1 MSKPLIKIDSVV
13 KSFGS
18 QTVLNGVD
26 LTINKGEAIVI
37 IGQSGCGKSVLLK
50 HLIRL
55 LAPDSGEV
63 FFDDQ
68 PINQLHSRD
77 LTDVRRRFGMLFQS
91 AALFDSLTVEENV
104 GLGLKESR
112 MYKKADINDIVYEKL
127 EMVGLK
133 ESGDKYPSQLSGG
146 MRKRVGLARAIAH
159 NPEVILY
166 DEPTTGLDPITA
178 AMIDD
183 LIVELDEKLKVTS
196 IAVTHDMKS
205 AFKIGKRIIM
215 LYGGKVEFDGTPDE
229 IKVIDNPI
237 VKQFITGSATG
248 PIQV

>member
-1 MSKPLIKIDSVV
+1 MSQPLIKIENLV
-13 KSFGS
+13 KSFGD

-63 FFDDQ
+63 YFDDQ
-68 PINQLHSRD
+68 PINELNARD
-77 LTDVRRRFGMLFQS
+77 ITAVRRRFGMLFQS
-91 AALFDSLTVEENV
+91 AALFDSLSVEENV

-112 MYKKADINDIVYEKL
+112 MYKKADMRDIIYEKL

-133 ESGDKYPSQLSGG
+133 DAGEKYPSQLSGG

-159 NPEVILY
+159 SPEVILY

-183 LIVELDEKLKVTS
+183 LVVELDEKLKITS

-215 LYGGKVEFDGTPDE
+215 LYDGKVEFDGTPDE